1 MIVFARYQ
9 DGTKSRIERLAAFEG
24 LSRLIAAPCAVRAP
38 ITVDLV
44 DALVRWSG
52 EIPFYAL
59 SYGSLGEAM
68 RIVEGLLKS

>member
-1 MIVFARYQ
+1 
-9 DGTKSRIERLAAFEG
+9 
-24 LSRLIAAPCAVRAP
+24 VRAP

-59 SYGSLGEAM
+59 TYGSLGEAM
-68 RIVEGLLKS
+68 QIVEGLLKS